1 MGNNAS
7 KNSKALQSKDSQGSM
22 GCNSRTATKSSN
34 ATKIVA
40 LPTSFNTSRF

>member
-22 GCNSRTATKSSN
+22 ASMGCNSRLIAEQPPNHQMPPK
-34 ATKIVA
+34 
-40 LPTSFNTSRF
+40 